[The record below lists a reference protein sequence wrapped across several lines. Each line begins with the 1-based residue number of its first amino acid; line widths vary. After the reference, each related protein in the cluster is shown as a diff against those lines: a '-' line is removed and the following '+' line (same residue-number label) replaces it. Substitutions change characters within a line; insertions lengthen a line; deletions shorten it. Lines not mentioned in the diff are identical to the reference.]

1 MSAFRFPLGVPVE
14 LSSDTAFL
22 NLGTQTEGFAARP
35 LEAFAPAQAGALHA
49 CYCNYAALLPP
60 ALPACTLRLALQLK
74 FRAALFP
81 RAKTK
86 MHYQVH

>member
-1 MSAFRFPLGVPVE
+1 MSAFRFPLGLPTE

-49 CYCNYAALLPP
+49 YLRIYTALLPS
-60 ALPACTLRLALQLK
+60 ALHACTSRVAKQLLFT
-74 FRAALFP
+74 FRTARFH
-81 RAKTK
+81 KQK
-86 MHYQVH
+86 V